1 MRKIDQYILRAK
13 LEHRLSNDYID
24 ILMQLSDKDVIGLD
38 DFKRTRRKYGNTYH
52 YLLDYKIIHSN
63 TFIIVIDDA
72 SESDEMGTTHSFN
85 TLDEAEMALFIIA
98 SKSINETGH
107 I

>member
-13 LEHRLSNDYID
+13 LEQRLSNDYID
-24 ILMQLSDKDVIGLD
+24 ILMQLSDKVVIGLD
-38 DFKRTRRKYGNTYH
+38 DFKRTRRKHGNTYH

>member
-1 MRKIDQYILRAK
+1 MRKIDQYILK
-13 LEHRLSNDYID
+13 VKIEEPFNHEYLNVLQ
-24 ILMQLSDKDVIGLD
+24 QLSDKQVVGLD
-38 DFKRTRRKYGNTYH
+38 DFKRTRRRFGNAFR

-72 SESDEMGTTHSFN
+72 SESDEMGTTHSFS